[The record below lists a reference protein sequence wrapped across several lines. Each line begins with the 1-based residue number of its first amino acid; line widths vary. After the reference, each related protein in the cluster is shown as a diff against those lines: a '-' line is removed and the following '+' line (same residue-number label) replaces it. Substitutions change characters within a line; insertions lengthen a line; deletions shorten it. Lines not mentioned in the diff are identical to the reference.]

1 MILGSQGKLH
11 SEFWGIEPILCAVS
25 IALTRSL
32 FLNVVCRP
40 PTSLELFM
48 SNSWSP
54 TSWKSFPVAQQ
65 PTYPDTKA
73 LKAVLDQI
81 AIMPPL
87 VTSWE
92 VDHLHDGIAA
102 AQRGEAWLLQG
113 GDCAETFEQCQTEP
127 IASKLKLLLQM
138 SLAIVFGSRKR
149 ILRVGRMAGQYAKPR
164 SSDTET
170 QNGVSLPCYRG
181 DLVNRFEFT
190 EEARRADPELLL
202 RGYERSALTLNFVRA
217 LSEGGFADL
226 HHPENWNL
234 LFVNEAKAEVALR
247 YRELVKSLGNA
258 IRFVETILPE
268 RTTADL
274 KRVDF
279 FTSHEALHLD
289 YETALTRPSVRGI
302 GYYNLGTHLPWI
314 GERTRALTGAHVEYF
329 RGIRNPVAVKVGP
342 SMGKDEIVDLTK
354 RLNPENKPGR
364 LTLIHRMGRS
374 KVESALPSMIE
385 AVRRENREVLW
396 VCDPMHGNTVS
407 TAHGRKTRRFDDIVD
422 ELRLSFAIHRACG
435 SMLGGAHLELTGE
448 NVTECVGGS
457 RGLTESDLESAYQTQ
472 LDPRL
477 NYEQALEIAFEIS
490 NQLSAHRV

>member
-1 MILGSQGKLH
+1 MSQ
-11 SEFWGIEPILCAVS
+11 P
-25 IALTRSL
+25 
-32 FLNVVCRP
+32 
-40 PTSLELFM
+40 
-48 SNSWSP
+48 WSP
-54 TSWKSFPVAQQ
+54 TSWKSFRISQQ
-65 PTYPDTKA
+65 PTYPDPAA
-73 LKAVLDQI
+73 LANVLHQI
-81 AIMPPL
+81 SVMPPL

-92 VDHLHDGIAA
+92 VDHLHDGIAD
-102 AQRGEAWLLQG
+102 AQKGNAWLLQG
-113 GDCAETFEQCQTEP
+113 GDCAETFDQCQTEP

-170 QNGVSLPCYRG
+170 QNGVTLPCYRG
-181 DLVNRFEFT
+181 DLVNQFEFT
-190 EEARRADPELLL
+190 EKARKADPELLL

-226 HHPENWNL
+226 HYPENWNL
-234 LFVNEAKAEVALR
+234 LFVDEAKGDVAAR
-247 YRELVKSLGNA
+247 YRELVKSLGDA
-258 IRFVETILPE
+258 IRFVETILREP
-268 RTTADL
+268 TAEL

-314 GERTRALTGAHVEYF
+314 GERTRMVAGAHVEYF
-329 RGIRNPVAVKVGP
+329 RGIRNPVAVKIGP
-342 SMGKDEIVDLTK
+342 SMHVDELLELID
-354 RLNPENKPGR
+354 RLNPDNKPGR
-364 LTLIHRMGRS
+364 LTLIHRMGRN
-374 KVESALPSMIE
+374 KVEAALPPMIE
-385 AVRRENREVLW
+385 AVQRANRLVLW

-448 NVTECVGGS
+448 NVTECIGGS
-457 RGLTESDLESAYQTQ
+457 RGLTESDLGVAYQTQ

-477 NYEQALEIAFEIS
+477 NFEQALEIAFEIS
-490 NQLSAHRV
+490 SQLSAQRI

>member
-1 MILGSQGKLH
+1 MSQ
-11 SEFWGIEPILCAVS
+11 P
-25 IALTRSL
+25 
-32 FLNVVCRP
+32 
-40 PTSLELFM
+40 
-48 SNSWSP
+48 WSP
-54 TSWKSFPVAQQ
+54 SSWKSFSASQQ
-65 PTYPDTKA
+65 PAYLDSKA
-73 LKAVLDQI
+73 LSRVLNQI
-81 AIMPPL
+81 SIMPPL

-92 VDHLHDGIAA
+92 VDHLYDGIAA

-113 GDCAETFEQCQTEP
+113 GDCAETFDQCQTEP

-164 SSDTET
+164 SSDIET
-170 QNGVSLPCYRG
+170 QNGKTLPCYRG
-181 DLVNRFEFT
+181 DLVNRFEFS
-190 EEARRADPELLL
+190 EEARRADPDLLL
-202 RGYERSALTLNFVRA
+202 RCYERSALTLNFVRA

-234 LFVNEAKAEVALR
+234 LFVDEAKGEVALR

-258 IRFVETILPE
+258 IRFVETILPD
-268 RTTADL
+268 RTSDL

-289 YETALTRPSVRGI
+289 YETALTRQSVRGI

-314 GERTRALTGAHVEYF
+314 GERTRAIDGAHVEYF
-329 RGIRNPVAVKVGP
+329 RGLRNPVAVKVGP
-342 SMGKDEIVDLTK
+342 SIQTDELIELTR

-364 LTLIHRMGRS
+364 LTLIHRMGRA
-374 KVESALPSMIE
+374 KVETALPPLIE
-385 AVRRENREVLW
+385 AIQREKRSALW

-407 TAHGRKTRRFDDIVD
+407 TVHGRKTRRFDDIVD

-435 SMLGGAHLELTGE
+435 SMLGGVHLELTGE

>member
-1 MILGSQGKLH
+1 MLK
-11 SEFWGIEPILCAVS
+11 P
-25 IALTRSL
+25 
-32 FLNVVCRP
+32 
-40 PTSLELFM
+40 
-48 SNSWSP
+48 WSP
-54 TSWKSFPVAQQ
+54 TSWKSCPAAQQ
-65 PTYPDTKA
+65 PPYPDRGA
-73 LKAVLDQI
+73 LSKVLHQI
-81 AIMPPL
+81 SVMPPL

-92 VDHLHDGIAA
+92 VDHLHDGIAD

-164 SSDTET
+164 SSETET
-170 QNGVSLPCYRG
+170 QNGVTLPCYRG
-181 DLVNRFEFT
+181 DLVNQFEFT
-190 EEARRADPELLL
+190 EQARQANPDLLL

-226 HHPENWNL
+226 HYPENWNL
-234 LFVNEAKAEVALR
+234 LFVNEAKGEVAAR
-247 YRELVKSLGNA
+247 YRELVKSLGDA
-258 IRFVETILPE
+258 IRFVETILRESTPE
-268 RTTADL
+268 L

-314 GERTRALTGAHVEYF
+314 GERTRSLDGAHVEYF
-329 RGIRNPVAVKVGP
+329 RGIRNPVAVKIGP
-342 SMGKDEIVDLTK
+342 TIQTDELLELVA

-364 LTLIHRMGRS
+364 LTLIHRMGRN
-374 KVESALPSMIE
+374 KVETALPPLIE
-385 AVRRENREVLW
+385 AVQRANRLVLW

-407 TAHGRKTRRFDDIVD
+407 TSHGRKTRRFDDVVD

-457 RGLTESDLESAYQTQ
+457 RGLTESDLGAAYQTQ

-490 NQLSAHRV
+490 SQLSAQRI

>member
-1 MILGSQGKLH
+1 MSQ
-11 SEFWGIEPILCAVS
+11 
-25 IALTRSL
+25 T
-32 FLNVVCRP
+32 
-40 PTSLELFM
+40 
-48 SNSWSP
+48 WSP
-54 TSWKSFPVAQQ
+54 TSWKSFPASQQ
-65 PTYPDTKA
+65 PTYPDTDA
-73 LKAVLDQI
+73 LSKILKQI
-81 AIMPPL
+81 QLMPPL

-92 VDHLHDGIAA
+92 VDHLHEGIAS
-102 AQRGEAWLLQG
+102 AQRGESWLLQG
-113 GDCAETFEQCQTEP
+113 GDCAETFDQCQTEP

-164 SSDTET
+164 SSDNET
-170 QNGVSLPCYRG
+170 QNGVTLPCYRG

-190 EEARRADPELLL
+190 SEARVANPDLLL

-226 HHPENWNL
+226 HYPENWNL
-234 LFVNEAKAEVALR
+234 LFVDEAKGEVAKR
-247 YRELVKSLGNA
+247 YRELVKSLGDA
-258 IRFVETILPE
+258 IRFVETILQE
-268 RTTADL
+268 STSEL

-289 YETALTRPSVRGI
+289 YETALTRKSIRGI

-314 GERTRALTGAHVEYF
+314 GERTRALNGAHMEYF

-342 SMGKDEIVDLTK
+342 TMQTDEIVELTK
-354 RLNPENKPGR
+354 LLNPENKPGR

-374 KVESALPSMIE
+374 KVESTLPAMIE
-385 AVRRENREVLW
+385 AVQRENRVVLW

-490 NQLSAHRV
+490 NQLSVQRS

>member
-1 MILGSQGKLH
+1 
-11 SEFWGIEPILCAVS
+11 
-25 IALTRSL
+25 
-32 FLNVVCRP
+32 
-40 PTSLELFM
+40 M
-48 SNSWSP
+48 SKPWSP
-54 TSWKSFPVAQQ
+54 SSWKAFPASQQ
-65 PTYPDTKA
+65 PTYPNPDA
-73 LKAVLDQI
+73 LAHVLKQI
-81 AIMPPL
+81 QIMPPL

-92 VDHLHDGIAA
+92 IDHLHAGIAD
-102 AQRGEAWLLQG
+102 AQKGEAWLLQG
-113 GDCAETFEQCQTEP
+113 GDCAETFDQCQTEP

-170 QNGVSLPCYRG
+170 QNGVTLPCYRG
-181 DLVNRFEFT
+181 DLVNQFEFT
-190 EEARRADPELLL
+190 PEARVPNPELML

-226 HHPENWNL
+226 HYPENWNL
-234 LFVNEAKAEVALR
+234 LFVDEAKGEVARR
-247 YRELVKSLGNA
+247 YRELVKSLGDA
-258 IRFVETILPE
+258 IRFVETILQE
-268 RTTADL
+268 KTTEL

-289 YETALTRPSVRGI
+289 YETALTRKSVRGI
-302 GYYNLGTHLPWI
+302 GFYNLGTHLPWI
-314 GERTRALTGAHVEYF
+314 GERTRALNGAHVEYF
-329 RGIRNPVAVKVGP
+329 RGLRNPVAVKVGP
-342 SMGKDEIVDLTK
+342 SMQTDEIVELTK
-354 RLNPENKPGR
+354 ILNPDNIPGR
-364 LTLIHRMGRS
+364 LTLIHRMGRG
-374 KVESALPSMIE
+374 KVEAALPAMIE
-385 AVRRENREVLW
+385 AVQRENRLVLW

-407 TAHGRKTRRFDDIVD
+407 TLHGRKTRRFDDIVD

-490 NQLSAHRV
+490 SQLSAQRT

>member
-1 MILGSQGKLH
+1 
-11 SEFWGIEPILCAVS
+11 
-25 IALTRSL
+25 
-32 FLNVVCRP
+32 
-40 PTSLELFM
+40 
-48 SNSWSP
+48 
-54 TSWKSFPVAQQ
+54 
-65 PTYPDTKA
+65 
-73 LKAVLDQI
+73 
-81 AIMPPL
+81 MPPL

-92 VDHLHDGIAA
+92 VDHLHDGIAD
-102 AQRGEAWLLQG
+102 AQKGNAWLLQG
-113 GDCAETFEQCQTEP
+113 GDCAETFDQCQTEP

-170 QNGVSLPCYRG
+170 QNGVTLPCYRG
-181 DLVNRFEFT
+181 DLVNQFEFT
-190 EEARRADPELLL
+190 ENARKADPERLL

-226 HHPENWNL
+226 HYPENWNL
-234 LFVNEAKAEVALR
+234 LFVDEARGDVAAR
-247 YRELVKSLGNA
+247 YRELVKSLGDA
-258 IRFVETILPE
+258 IRFVETILREP
-268 RTTADL
+268 TAEL

-314 GERTRALTGAHVEYF
+314 GERTRMVAGAHVEYF
-329 RGIRNPVAVKVGP
+329 RGIRNPVAVKIGP
-342 SMGKDEIVDLTK
+342 SMQLDELLELID
-354 RLNPENKPGR
+354 RLNPDNKPGR
-364 LTLIHRMGRS
+364 LTLIHRMGRN
-374 KVESALPSMIE
+374 KVEAALPPMIE
-385 AVRRENREVLW
+385 AVQRANRLVLW

-448 NVTECVGGS
+448 NVTECIGGS
-457 RGLTESDLESAYQTQ
+457 RGLTESDLGVAYQTQ

-477 NYEQALEIAFEIS
+477 NFEQALEIAFEIS
-490 NQLSAHRV
+490 SQLSAQRI

>member
-1 MILGSQGKLH
+1 MSQ
-11 SEFWGIEPILCAVS
+11 P
-25 IALTRSL
+25 
-32 FLNVVCRP
+32 
-40 PTSLELFM
+40 
-48 SNSWSP
+48 WSP
-54 TSWKSFPVAQQ
+54 NSWKSFPASQQ
-65 PTYPDTKA
+65 PSYPDAAA
-73 LKAVLDQI
+73 LSKILNQI
-81 AIMPPL
+81 RVMPPL

-92 VDHLHDGIAA
+92 VDHLHEGIAA
-102 AQRGEAWLLQG
+102 AQRGESWLLQG
-113 GDCAETFEQCQTEP
+113 GDCAETFDQCQTEP

-170 QNGVSLPCYRG
+170 QNGLTLPCYRG
-181 DLVNRFEFT
+181 DLVNAFEFNQ
-190 EEARRADPELLL
+190 ESRRADPERLL

-226 HHPENWNL
+226 HYPENWDL
-234 LFVNEAKAEVALR
+234 LFVDQAKGEVAIR
-247 YRELVKSLGNA
+247 YRELVRSLGDA
-258 IRFVETILPE
+258 IRFVETILQE
-268 RTTADL
+268 STAEL

-289 YETALTRPSVRGI
+289 YETALTRQSIRGI

-314 GERTRALTGAHVEYF
+314 GERTRALDGAHVEYF
-329 RGIRNPVAVKVGP
+329 RGIRNPVAVKIGP
-342 SMGKDEIVDLTK
+342 SMHTDELVDLTK

-364 LTLIHRMGRS
+364 LTLIHRMGRN
-374 KVESALPSMIE
+374 KIESVLPSMIE
-385 AVRRENREVLW
+385 AIQREKRTVLW

-407 TAHGRKTRRFDDIVD
+407 TTHGRKTRRFDDIVD

-457 RGLTESDLESAYQTQ
+457 RGLTESDLGVAYQTQ

-477 NYEQALEIAFEIS
+477 NFEQALEIAFEIS
-490 NQLSAHRV
+490 NQLSAQRL

>member
-1 MILGSQGKLH
+1 
-11 SEFWGIEPILCAVS
+11 
-25 IALTRSL
+25 
-32 FLNVVCRP
+32 
-40 PTSLELFM
+40 
-48 SNSWSP
+48 
-54 TSWKSFPVAQQ
+54 
-65 PTYPDTKA
+65 
-73 LKAVLDQI
+73 
-81 AIMPPL
+81 MPPL

-92 VDHLHDGIAA
+92 VDHLHDGIAD
-102 AQRGEAWLLQG
+102 AQKGNAWLLQG
-113 GDCAETFEQCQTEP
+113 GDCAETFDQCQTEP

-170 QNGVSLPCYRG
+170 QNGVTLPCYRG
-181 DLVNRFEFT
+181 DLVNQFEFT
-190 EEARRADPELLL
+190 ENARKANPELLL

-226 HHPENWNL
+226 HYPENWNL
-234 LFVNEAKAEVALR
+234 LFVDEAKGEVAAR
-247 YRELVKSLGNA
+247 YRELVKSLGDA
-258 IRFVETILPE
+258 IRFVETILQEP
-268 RTTADL
+268 TAEL

-314 GERTRALTGAHVEYF
+314 GERTRTVAGAHVEYF
-329 RGIRNPVAVKVGP
+329 RGIRNPVAVKIGP
-342 SMGKDEIVDLTK
+342 SMHLDELLELID
-354 RLNPENKPGR
+354 RLNPDNKPGR
-364 LTLIHRMGRS
+364 LTLIHRMGRN
-374 KVESALPSMIE
+374 KVEAALPPMIE
-385 AVRRENREVLW
+385 AVQRANRLVLW

-407 TAHGRKTRRFDDIVD
+407 TTHGRKTRRFDDIVD

-448 NVTECVGGS
+448 NVTECIGGS
-457 RGLTESDLESAYQTQ
+457 RGLTESDLGVAYQTQ

-477 NYEQALEIAFEIS
+477 NFEQALEIAFEIS
-490 NQLSAHRV
+490 SQLSAQRL

>member
-1 MILGSQGKLH
+1 MTQ
-11 SEFWGIEPILCAVS
+11 
-25 IALTRSL
+25 
-32 FLNVVCRP
+32 
-40 PTSLELFM
+40 
-48 SNSWSP
+48 SWSP
-54 TSWKSFPVAQQ
+54 TSWKSHHAAQQ
-65 PTYPDTKA
+65 PTYPDSNELA
-73 LKAVLDQI
+73 QVLNQI
-81 AIMPPL
+81 SVMPPL

-92 VDHLHDGIAA
+92 IDHLHAGIAE

-113 GDCAETFEQCQTEP
+113 GDCAETFDHCQTEP

-170 QNGVSLPCYRG
+170 QNGVTLPCYRG
-181 DLVNRFEFT
+181 DIVNRFEFT
-190 EEARRADPELLL
+190 EEARRANPQLLL

-226 HHPENWNL
+226 HYPENWNL
-234 LFVNEAKAEVALR
+234 LFVDEAKGEVAAR
-247 YRELVKSLGNA
+247 YRSLVKSLADA
-258 IRFVETILPE
+258 IRFVETILREPTPE
-268 RTTADL
+268 L

-289 YETALTRPSVRGI
+289 YETALTRPSIRGI
-302 GYYNLGTHLPWI
+302 GYYNLGTHMPWI
-314 GERTRALTGAHVEYF
+314 GERTRSINGAHVEYF
-329 RGIRNPVAVKVGP
+329 RGIRNPVAVKIGP
-342 SMGKDEIVDLTK
+342 SMQIDELLELIQ
-354 RLNPENKPGR
+354 RLNPDDKPGR
-364 LTLIHRMGRS
+364 LTLIHRMGRN
-374 KVESALPSMIE
+374 KVESALPAMIE
-385 AVRRENREVLW
+385 AVQRANKTVLW

-407 TAHGRKTRRFDDIVD
+407 TSHGRKTRRFDDIVD

-457 RGLTESDLESAYQTQ
+457 RGLTESDLGVAYQTQ

-477 NYEQALEIAFEIS
+477 NFEQALEIAFEIS
-490 NQLSAHRV
+490 SQLSAQRI